1 MQPVTTLKPTFSGPR
16 LPIAKAGRVPV
27 SRAAVRVRA
36 GPYDEELI
44 ATAVR
49 RPPAYSLNAQK
60 AVINAFALGV

>member
-1 MQPVTTLKPTFSGPR
+1 MLPATTLKPTFTGPR
-16 LPIAKAGRVPV
+16 VPVAKAGRVGV

-49 RPPAYSLNAQK
+49 RPD
-60 AVINAFALGV
+60 I